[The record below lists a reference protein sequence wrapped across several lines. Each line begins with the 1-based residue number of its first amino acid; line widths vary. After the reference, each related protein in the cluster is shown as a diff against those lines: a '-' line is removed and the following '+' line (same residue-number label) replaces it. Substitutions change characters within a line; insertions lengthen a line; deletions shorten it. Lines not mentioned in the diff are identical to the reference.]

1 MSATSIEWTDE
12 TWNPVTGCSKQS
24 EGCAHCYAEAM
35 SHRLKLMGI
44 QKYTN
49 GFSITLHPDTLSE
62 PLSWKKPRNIFV
74 CSMSDL
80 FHEKVPF
87 EFIERVL
94 ECIRKTPQ
102 HRYQLLT
109 KRPERMAEFF
119 ATRIV
124 PDNVWVGTTVESN
137 LYKYRIDILKSIKAK
152 VHFLSCEPL
161 LGPLDELDLSGIEW
175 VIVGGESG
183 PNARKMLS
191 KWVKSIKEQTSKF
204 NVPFFFKQ
212 WGTWGPDGI
221 RRSKKKN
228 GKLFEGDVVQEMP
241 KIM

>member
-12 TWNPVTGCSKQS
+12 TWNPVTGCSKRS
-24 EGCAHCYAEAM
+24 DGCSHCYAEIM

-44 QKYTN
+44 KKYAN
-49 GFSITLHPDTLSE
+49 GFSVTLHPDLLCE

-87 EFIERVL
+87 EFIDKVL
-94 ECIRKTPQ
+94 DTIKKSPY
-102 HRYQLLT
+102 HRFQLLT
-109 KRPERMAEFF
+109 KRPERMFVFF
-119 ATRIV
+119 STRNI
-124 PDNVWVGTTVESN
+124 PENVWVGTTVESN
-137 LYKYRIDILKSIKAK
+137 AYVNRIEILKSIKAK

-161 LGPLDELDLSGIEW
+161 LGPLEGMDLSGIDW

-183 PNARKMLS
+183 PKARRMFPE
-191 KWVKSIKEQTSKF
+191 WVKSIQQQADKY

-212 WGTWGPDGI
+212 WGTWGEDGI
-221 RRSKKKN
+221 RRSKKAN
-228 GKLFEGDVVQEMP
+228 GKLLDGIIIQEMP
-241 KIM
+241 KDN